1 MPLGLMPGMTYE
13 QKELVLNE
21 GETMVLSSDGI
32 VEAHNASREMFG
44 FPRLLKLVGD
54 HTGESS
60 MISYLMDDF
69 SQFVGPGYEQ
79 EDDITLVMIRRRSK
93 TEAGMEAAA
102 REPETLGD
110 FEIASQPGNER
121 EAARQVLSAVERL
134 GLPERRLRRM
144 ETAVAE
150 STMNAMEHGNGYDP
164 EKPVRIVVR
173 ADAENLRVLVYD
185 HGEGSP
191 IPESTSPDLEAKLQ
205 GEQSPRG
212 WGLFLIKNMVDE
224 LNVLSEKEQHT
235 IELVFHLDEDARQD
249 GNKEKS

>member
-1 MPLGLMPGMTYE
+1 
-13 QKELVLNE
+13 
-21 GETMVLSSDGI
+21 
-32 VEAHNASREMFG
+32 
-44 FPRLLKLVGD
+44 
-54 HTGESS
+54 

-69 SQFVGPGYEQ
+69 SLFVGPGYEQ

-93 TEAGMEAAA
+93 TEAGMESAA

-173 ADAENLRVLVYD
+173 ADADNLRVLVYD

-235 IELVFHLDEDARQD
+235 IELVFHLDEDTRQD